1 MISHF
6 RLFLP
11 ILRQAITTICRFC
24 GVIGVSKRVIGS
36 FKTSYWSFKSSYWS
50 FRIELLEFQKR
61 VIEIL
66 NRVMG
71 VSNKVIG
78 ISNRVIALS
87 NWVVIEDI
95 VEFNKT
101 KGNGSKQV
109 PAKVC
114 VSREWV
120 TRRRKERKIQWSHR
134 SCIKVRKVKKMQ
146 GESEGTVRTPL
157 SRALKRAP
165 T

>member
-1 MISHF
+1 MQDNAASHNNH
-6 RLFLP
+6 LP
-11 ILRQAITTICRFC
+11 VLR
-24 GVIGVSKRVIGS
+24 SYWS
-36 FKTSYWSFKSSYWS
+36 FKTSYWEFQNELLE
-50 FRIELLEFQKR
+50 FQIELLEFQKR

-120 TRRRKERKIQWSHR
+120 TRRQLLPYAIVHPGNHLR
-134 SCIKVRKVKKMQ
+134 
-146 GESEGTVRTPL
+146 
-157 SRALKRAP
+157 
-165 T
+165 